1 MKYLVVLIFVAIVIF
16 LVYVFHA
23 KKEDVFKDNYV
34 LSEVRYEGIMGKDSI
49 INDPTRPTVIVWFHP
64 ECEHCRY
71 QLDVLNKNIRQL
83 GDARFFFIT
92 AERDYFQKN
101 FSIAWPDL
109 VQSPHVSFGIIEK
122 SRFINEFG
130 PVVTPSLLL
139 FNHGGI
145 LKEKLYGEVKVEKI
159 LQLIKKHPVPE
170 QTMSGHN

>member
-1 MKYLVVLIFVAIVIF
+1 MKYLVALIFVAIVIF

-23 KKEDVFKDNYV
+23 KKEDVFKENYI
-34 LSEVRYEGIMGKDSI
+34 LSKVRYEGIMGKDSI
-49 INDPTRPTVIVWFHP
+49 ISNPTRHTVIIWFHP

-71 QLDVLNKNIRQL
+71 QLDVLNTNIRQL

-92 AERDYFQKN
+92 DERDYFRKN

-130 PVVTPSLLL
+130 PVVTPSLLF
-139 FNHGGI
+139 FNYGGV

>member
-1 MKYLVVLIFVAIVIF
+1 MKYLVVLIFVAVVIF

-23 KKEDVFKDNYV
+23 KKEDAFKDNYI

-92 AERDYFQKN
+92 AERDYFHKN

-109 VQSPHVSFGIIEK
+109 VQSQHVLFGIIDK

-139 FNHGGI
+139 FNHGGV

-170 QTMSGHN
+170 QTMSGPN